1 MSKPS
6 VIVVKRLALAA
17 VVVASFAGTA
27 NAQIVEG
34 KFTLPFEARWG
45 SAVLP
50 AGQYTLRMDRPYGPT
65 RVTSLTGTHVGYV
78 MALGVEDARK
88 GQPTALLV
96 TRNEDGRV
104 IRSFTWS
111 EGGKTFVYKPLTK
124 AERAQIA
131 DADRTDTVLIQTA
144 QK

>member
-1 MSKPS
+1 MSKLS
-6 VIVVKRLALAA
+6 VTVVKLLALAA

-27 NAQIVEG
+27 NAQVVVG

-50 AGQYTLRMDRPYGPT
+50 AGQYTFKMDRFYGPT
-65 RVTSLTGTHVGYV
+65 RVTNLTGTHVGFV
-78 MALGVEDARK
+78 MALVVDDAPK

-131 DADRTDTVLIQTA
+131 EAGRTDTILIQTA